1 MPQLLKENEVSY
13 YLGEKHIYPKV
24 GGGSNA
30 GISIVEHTA
39 SETTVSIEPNA
50 FHIWP
55 QMSSLNI
62 TLATPTDNTIV
73 NEYMIEF
80 VSGSTATTL
89 SLPSSV
95 DWAESCGA
103 LSVEA
108 SKTYQISIVNN
119 IGLWASISNS

>member
-13 YLGEKHIYPKV
+13 YLGEKHIYPKGS
-24 GGGSNA
+24 GGGSAEIPIINH
-30 GISIVEHTA
+30 IA
-39 SETTVSIEPNA
+39 SETVVSIESNK

-55 QMSSLNI
+55 EMSSLNI
-62 TLATPTDNTIV
+62 TLGTPTDNTIV

-95 DWAESCGA
+95 EWAESCGS

-108 SKTYQISIVNN
+108 NKTYQISIVNN

>member
-30 GISIVEHTA
+30 GIPIVEHTA

-62 TLATPTDNTIV
+62 TLATPTDNTTV
-73 NEYMIEF
+73 NLYMFEF
-80 VSGSTATTL
+80 TSGATATTL
-89 SLPSSV
+89 SLPSTITWENGV
-95 DWAESCGA
+95 NPTIEANTRYEITIQNNGA
-103 LSVEA
+103 KYSSFPTA
-108 SKTYQISIVNN
+108 
-119 IGLWASISNS
+119 